1 MAGDRLRSHCGIL
14 AALALACLPATT
26 GAQGSRV
33 PVIAGQHAGLDA
45 CGTIGVVRGL
55 DPMGD
60 GFLAVRAGPASGHA
74 MLDKAYNGYLLNIC
88 DERGKWLGVV
98 YSHETEDCGV
108 STPWPRPGAYQGP
121 CLSGWVYRNYVKDF
135 AG

>member
-26 GAQGSRV
+26 VAQGSRV
-33 PVIAGQHAGLDA
+33 PVIAGQNAGLDA
-45 CGTIGVVRGL
+45 CGTIGVVLGL
-55 DPMGD
+55 DP
-60 GFLAVRAGPASGHA
+60 
-74 MLDKAYNGYLLNIC
+74 
-88 DERGKWLGVV
+88 RG
-98 YSHETEDCGV
+98 SV

>member
-55 DPMGD
+55 DPRGD

-88 DERGKWLGVV
+88 VERGKW
-98 YSHETEDCGV
+98 SAW
-108 STPWPRPGAYQGP
+108 STPMRPRTAAYPRPGPGP
-121 CLSGWVYRNYVKDF
+121 AHIKGRACRVGST
-135 AG
+135 ATT